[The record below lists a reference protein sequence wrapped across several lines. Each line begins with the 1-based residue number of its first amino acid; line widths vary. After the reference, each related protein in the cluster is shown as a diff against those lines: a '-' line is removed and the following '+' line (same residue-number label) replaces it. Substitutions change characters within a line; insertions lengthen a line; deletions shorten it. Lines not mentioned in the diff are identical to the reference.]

1 MSLKI
6 LVVDDDKNSREIIQM
21 FLSKYYTVDVAINGV
36 HALEMIKSHDYDVI
50 ICDFVM
56 NDVDGMDV
64 LREMNKMNKGA
75 YFVLITAFGTGDIAV
90 KAIQEGAYEYLSKPF
105 KMSKLKDILNKLANR
120 TDIKEQ
126 KQKNN
131 KERGDSGHSI
141 LNTNSEIFLEILKNM
156 ARIAQTDVPV
166 LITGESG
173 TGKEVMAKSIHEYSK
188 RKNKSF
194 VAVNCNAIP
203 ATLLESELFGYEKG
217 AFTGADKP
225 KKGYFEQA
233 QHGTLFLDEI
243 GDLDMELQ
251 VKLLRVLQEN
261 QVRRIGGTKDINLNV
276 RFIFATNVDLDEK
289 LKEKKFRSDLYYR
302 LKVTE
307 LHLPPLRER
316 KEDIIPIAEFFIQKY
331 SSTDESIVLS
341 DKAKKILMK
350 YDYPGNIRELENI
363 IRSAIILARDTGI
376 IMPHDLD
383 INLSDKGYTK
393 FKNNL
398 TRDEIISAIREC
410 GGNKKAAAEKLN
422 MSRATLYRLINKYS
436 IKDV

>member
-1 MSLKI
+1 
-6 LVVDDDKNSREIIQM
+6 
-21 FLSKYYTVDVAINGV
+21 
-36 HALEMIKSHDYDVI
+36 
-50 ICDFVM
+50 
-56 NDVDGMDV
+56 
-64 LREMNKMNKGA
+64 
-75 YFVLITAFGTGDIAV
+75 
-90 KAIQEGAYEYLSKPF
+90 
-105 KMSKLKDILNKLANR
+105 
-120 TDIKEQ
+120 
-126 KQKNN
+126 
-131 KERGDSGHSI
+131 
-141 LNTNSEIFLEILKNM
+141 M

-173 TGKEVMAKSIHEYSK
+173 TGKEILAKSIHEYSK

-233 QHGTLFLDEI
+233 QNGSLFLDEI

-261 QVRRIGGTKDINLNV
+261 QVRRIGGSKDINLNV
-276 RFIFATNVDLDEK
+276 RFIFATNADLDEK
-289 LKEKKFRSDLYYR
+289 LREKKFRSDLYYR

-350 YDYPGNIRELENI
+350 HDYPGNIRELENI

-383 INLSDKGYTK
+383 INLSDKSYTK
-393 FKNNL
+393 FKKNL
-398 TRDEIISAIREC
+398 TRDEIVRVIREC

-422 MSRATLYRLINKYS
+422 VSRATLYRLIKKHS
-436 IKDV
+436 IEDV